1 MAAADARGAGSWTF
15 FTNHAHVL
23 FVLASEPDS
32 RLRDVAARVR
42 ITERAAQRIVHEL
55 EADGYLKIVKQGRR
69 NRYLVHARKKLRHPI
84 ERHCSIENLLE
95 ALDLA
100 S

>member
-1 MAAADARGAGSWTF
+1 MARVDEREGSSWTF

-23 FVLASEPDS
+23 FVLASEPDA
-32 RLRDVAARVR
+32 RLRDVAERVQ

-55 EADGYLKIVKQGRR
+55 EADGYLKIAKEGRR
-69 NRYLVHARKKLRHPI
+69 NRYLVHSRKKLRHPI
-84 ERHCSIENLLE
+84 EKHCTIDSLLE